1 MKQSILILI
10 FVISNFFGFSQTV
23 EEIKQNPKY
32 LWGIGNGVTMTEAN
46 RIALY
51 GIISQISDHVS
62 AETSQ
67 FVEEEETDNF
77 KVDTS
82 IKKNLEKYREIV
94 DDKDNVYI
102 KNNEKKEKIKE
113 KTNFSIEELY
123 KLKRG
128 KNTFNSIKVL

>member
-1 MKQSILILI
+1 MNNITDEDVLILMKQSNITKKKAQELLILNDGDL
-10 FVISNFFGFSQTV
+10 VDSLYMLQTD
-23 EEIKQNPKY
+23 EFDLEKKKKKKQ
-32 LWGIGNGVTMTEAN
+32 IE
-46 RIALY
+46 
-51 GIISQISDHVS
+51 
-62 AETSQ
+62 
-67 FVEEEETDNF
+67 EEEETDNF